1 MIWKMS
7 GTGRYTKSGEI
18 ELLVKYFSQ
27 IQEAELRSVIIRTVK
42 AVAETA
48 PPKPSRQ

>member
-1 MIWKMS
+1 MS
-7 GTGRYTKSGEI
+7 GTGRYSKSSEI

-27 IQEAELRSVIIRTVK
+27 IREAELRSVILRTVK

-48 PPKPSRQ
+48 PTSAKRK